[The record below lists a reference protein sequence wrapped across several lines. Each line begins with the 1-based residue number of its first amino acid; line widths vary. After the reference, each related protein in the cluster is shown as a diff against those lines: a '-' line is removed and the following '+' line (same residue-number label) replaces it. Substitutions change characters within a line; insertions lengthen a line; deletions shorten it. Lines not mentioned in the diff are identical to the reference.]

1 MNELRPCVEV
11 VTDKLS
17 HNRKKKY
24 STASFFLTERELSS
38 GADGV
43 LTLSV
48 RRQPAKGA
56 SHSPCTKNWKSI
68 TQMEEEPP
76 NLPKPRTTSQDG
88 ANINADTLLDSVQ
101 VTCLGEKRH

>member
-17 HNRKKKY
+17 HNRKKY
-24 STASFFLTERELSS
+24 STTSFFLAKRELSS

-48 RRQPAKGA
+48 RRHPAKGA
-56 SHSPCTKNWKSI
+56 SHSPCTKNWKLI

-76 NLPKPRTTSQDG
+76 NLPKPRTTSQDS
-88 ANINADTLLDSVQ
+88 ANINADTLLDSV
-101 VTCLGEKRH
+101 